1 MISRRDYSMAL
12 KRDAKGGFQVFSL
25 NGCDAGVREYKKRRM
40 HEKANSG
47 CLACRAKKVKVC
59 LQLEGG

>member
-1 MISRRDYSMAL
+1 MVPRRNAE
-12 KRDAKGGFQVFSL
+12 GIFQVFSQS
-25 NGCDAGVREYKKRRM
+25 NSNAEVHEYKKRRM

-59 LQLEGG
+59 MQLELEDDKD